1 MFGAMS
7 NTSHSVDGVLRPPAP
22 GRRVVS
28 ICWMIGRCFGL
39 VAALMIDDARR
50 KMASMAQFFFSEDS
64 MCSIEQIG

>member
-1 MFGAMS
+1 
-7 NTSHSVDGVLRPPAP
+7 
-22 GRRVVS
+22 
-28 ICWMIGRCFGL
+28 MIGRCFGL